1 MTEPTTGQTTGPAAE
16 PATAPATAP
25 TAGPTAAAT
34 AWRPVLSRAAMLRH
48 DPVRQADL
56 LIVPERIVVLNE
68 EAAAIVGLCDG
79 RRTVADIV
87 AELPEGVAD
96 DVVEFLDR
104 VRAEGWVR

>member
-1 MTEPTTGQTTGPAAE
+1 M
-16 PATAPATAP
+16 TAPA
-25 TAGPTAAAT
+25 G
-34 AWRPVLSRAAMLRH
+34 WRPVLSRSALLRH

-87 AELPEGVAD
+87 AEIAAEFPGGVEA

-104 VRAEGWVR
+104 VRAEGWLR

>member
-1 MTEPTTGQTTGPAAE
+1 MTEPTTGPTAE
-16 PATAPATAP
+16 PTTAPAT
-25 TAGPTAAAT
+25 
-34 AWRPVLSRAAMLRH
+34 WRPVLSRAAMLRH

-79 RRTVADIV
+79 ERTVADIL
-87 AELPEGVAD
+87 AELPEGAEA

>member
-1 MTEPTTGQTTGPAAE
+1 MTEPTTGPATGSTAE
-16 PATAPATAP
+16 PT
-25 TAGPTAAAT
+25 TAAAT
-34 AWRPVLSRAAMLRH
+34 WRPVLSRAAMLRH

-79 RRTVADIV
+79 ERTVADIV
-87 AELPEGVAD
+87 AELPEGAEA